1 MQSSAGK
8 KWFGRTPSEWLSSL
22 PIFSLLLLTL
32 IIGTG
37 EMVHGQLLRL
47 GERMFG
53 DPENQVQY
61 FLLRADPSAPT
72 CEANPDIDALVA
84 KQLAD
89 SEGAPKSDL
98 DLLFGDVAIDPNEIR
113 ASLEAAR
120 DQCRERFAV
129 YERVSK
135 AITPEVEVFRE
146 IETGFFGI
154 FKFGTE
160 NRPLILLIMVAIAP
174 FQPPSISTT
183 STCVHPARRK
193 ISRFIRWPCWAQTF

>member
-61 FLLRADPSAPT
+61 FLLRAVFA
-72 CEANPDIDALVA
+72 ELAHHHALDA
-84 KQLAD
+84 D
-89 SEGAPKSDL
+89 GAQ
-98 DLLFGDVAIDPNEIR
+98 EIR
-113 ASLEAAR
+113 SPTSA
-120 DQCRERFAV
+120 
-129 YERVSK
+129 K
-135 AITPEVEVFRE
+135 
-146 IETGFFGI
+146 
-154 FKFGTE
+154 
-160 NRPLILLIMVAIAP
+160 
-174 FQPPSISTT
+174 TT
-183 STCVHPARRK
+183 RLS
-193 ISRFIRWPCWAQTF
+193 SR

>member
-1 MQSSAGK
+1 
-8 KWFGRTPSEWLSSL
+8 
-22 PIFSLLLLTL
+22 
-32 IIGTG
+32 
-37 EMVHGQLLRL
+37 MVHGQLLRL

>member
-89 SEGAPKSDL
+89 AESAPKSDL
-98 DLLFGDVAIDPNEIR
+98 DLLFGDVAGCEW
-113 ASLEAAR
+113 
-120 DQCRERFAV
+120 
-129 YERVSK
+129 
-135 AITPEVEVFRE
+135 
-146 IETGFFGI
+146 
-154 FKFGTE
+154 
-160 NRPLILLIMVAIAP
+160 IL
-174 FQPPSISTT
+174 
-183 STCVHPARRK
+183 
-193 ISRFIRWPCWAQTF
+193 